1 LNQAWQRHVQ
11 LTGTPKQDRDERQSN
26 MVDWTGK
33 RRPDKEAVE
42 AGSAGVLPGTS
53 STPADG

>member
-1 LNQAWQRHVQ
+1 MRRSPSRFSDVA
-11 LTGTPKQDRDERQSN
+11 KQDRDERQSN

-42 AGSAGVLPGTS
+42 AGRADVLAGTS

>member
-1 LNQAWQRHVQ
+1 
-11 LTGTPKQDRDERQSN
+11 

-42 AGSAGVLPGTS
+42 AGSAGVLGGTS

>member
-1 LNQAWQRHVQ
+1 MPPSD
-11 LTGTPKQDRDERQSN
+11 PKQNRVERQPN
-26 MVDWTGK
+26 MVAWTGE

-42 AGSAGVLPGTS
+42 AGSAGVLAGTS